1 MGIGKVTQQFPV
13 CRTTMFDKCEG
24 GRNVGGGWWRRNKAP
39 RTRGGLSIC
48 PLHLSVMSAAVS
60 TRNPA
65 PCDLG
70 MAVMKVKANGD
81 MLWSSCP
88 RPRWWHGWW
97 AKAAASIRRI
107 DVLSQAKG
115 LQGRCRGRG
124 CWLGAHG
131 VSRPHCVAP
140 DLMARERA
148 EPLWMCRFAVCLS
161 VVVSASQT

>member
-1 MGIGKVTQQFPV
+1 MGCMGIGKVTQQFPV

-81 MLWSSCP
+81 MCTRDDDEAMVFERLMQIVYAW
-88 RPRWWHGWW
+88 
-97 AKAAASIRRI
+97 
-107 DVLSQAKG
+107 
-115 LQGRCRGRG
+115 
-124 CWLGAHG
+124 G
-131 VSRPHCVAP
+131 VF
-140 DLMARERA
+140 LM
-148 EPLWMCRFAVCLS
+148 
-161 VVVSASQT
+161 